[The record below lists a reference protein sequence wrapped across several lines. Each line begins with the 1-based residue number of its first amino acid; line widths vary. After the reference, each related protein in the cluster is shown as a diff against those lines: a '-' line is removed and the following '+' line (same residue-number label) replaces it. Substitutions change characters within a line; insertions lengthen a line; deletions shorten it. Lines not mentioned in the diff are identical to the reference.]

1 MKVKFFFFKLLVTLW
16 LIVKT
21 MLFVTPVVLVI
32 VLAKEGAWKYG
43 FDYIEP
49 SYNVALFV
57 GFAISFMVVAYHAL
71 SFEMNGSGPLLHFLK
86 TSQKGYFN
94 TTMSLDEMKDKLATR
109 KYFVKIES
117 SDHGIT
123 CRRNVRFMPKD
134 HIYISKN
141 EEGVWEVDSH
151 PFKKWWYLDFG
162 RNLKNVN
169 EIKALLSA

>member
-21 MLFVTPVVLVI
+21 MLFITPVVLVI

-57 GFAISFMVVAYHAL
+57 GFAISFMVVTYHAL
-71 SFEMNGSGPLLHFLK
+71 SFEMNGSGPLLRFLK
-86 TSQKGYFN
+86 TSQQGFFN
-94 TTMSLDEMKDKLATR
+94 SKLSLEEMKDKLATK
-109 KYFVKIES
+109 KYFVKIDS
-117 SDHGIT
+117 SDNGIS
-123 CRRNVRFMPKD
+123 CRRNVKFMPKD
-134 HIYISKN
+134 HIFISKN
-141 EEGVWEVDSH
+141 KEAMWEVKSQ